1 MPQSNSPRWSQLFD
15 GLQEGTSP
23 LCRWLCDEECGLL
36 SDAFDTWSGN
46 IWAAMGLTH
55 VISKIAPNSKTGYL
69 CKPSSSLL
77 LQKFK
82 KPLLSWPKVFLGA
95 HGILMK
101 ISLVFE
107 SLDWK
112 LMMIE
117 SLPPR
122 ISLLPQQLTKL
133 IPSHPSFVDRVGDG
147 MATANNPLQH
157 QRSRRL
163 GSMVVCLRERVSS
176 PFFRDSSLSL
186 GLKKYVSRRLLS
198 TLRLQESQ
206 EQKQERW
213 SATWDWSC
221 WWQQW

>member
-1 MPQSNSPRWSQLFD
+1 MPQSNSPRWSQPSD
-15 GLQEGTSP
+15 GLQEDTSP

-46 IWAAMGLTH
+46 IWAAMPH
-55 VISKIAPNSKTGYL
+55 SCHIKD
-69 CKPSSSLL
+69 C
-77 LQKFK
+77 
-82 KPLLSWPKVFLGA
+82 PKLKDRVFVQAIIQSPVTEVQETSVELAKGA

-157 QRSRRL
+157 QWSRRL
-163 GSMVVCLRERVSS
+163 GSMVGCLRERVSS